1 VVSPRNIPSFVDGA
15 GALRSSRTRCP
26 PIVNLIWIKVCAV
39 RWTDIRFMSAM
50 IIFRCPRTGMKVQ
63 TLLSKQANEPR
74 AYEIVTCPACT
85 QFHFINRATGKALG
99 DSTE

>member
-1 VVSPRNIPSFVDGA
+1 VVSPRNIPSFVDA
-15 GALRSSRTRCP
+15 RRRLAIQQNPPP
-26 PIVNLIWIKVCAV
+26 PIVNLIWIKVCAI
-39 RWTDIRFMSAM
+39 RWPDIHFMSAM

>member
-1 VVSPRNIPSFVDGA
+1 
-15 GALRSSRTRCP
+15 
-26 PIVNLIWIKVCAV
+26 
-39 RWTDIRFMSAM
+39 
-50 IIFRCPRTGMKVQ
+50 MKVQ